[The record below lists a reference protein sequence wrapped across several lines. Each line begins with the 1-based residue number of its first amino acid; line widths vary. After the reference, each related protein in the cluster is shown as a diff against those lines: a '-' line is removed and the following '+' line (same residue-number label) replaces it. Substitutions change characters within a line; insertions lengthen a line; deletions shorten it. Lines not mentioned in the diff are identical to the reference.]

1 MALQSGT
8 RLGPYTIVGAIELD
22 DADTGAHHELIH
34 VDGMMAGKSVG
45 VSHDN
50 RWVSYTET
58 ATEGDIWM
66 ATIQKPG
73 EKKP

>member
-8 RLGPYTIVGAIELD
+8 RLGPYTLV
-22 DADTGAHHELIH
+22 DADTGARDELIH
-34 VDGMMAGKSVG
+34 VGGMMAGKSVG

-50 RWVSYTET
+50 RWISYTET
-58 ATEGDIWM
+58 ATVGDMWL